1 MKKFILPILLLS
13 LTACKQQPMG
23 EAKTFTLDD
32 FKTVI
37 DKKVAE
43 WKGTEMEQY
52 LPELEKTQKQGET
65 GK

>member
-32 FKTVI
+32 FKTI
-37 DKKVAE
+37 
-43 WKGTEMEQY
+43 
-52 LPELEKTQKQGET
+52 EL
-65 GK
+65 